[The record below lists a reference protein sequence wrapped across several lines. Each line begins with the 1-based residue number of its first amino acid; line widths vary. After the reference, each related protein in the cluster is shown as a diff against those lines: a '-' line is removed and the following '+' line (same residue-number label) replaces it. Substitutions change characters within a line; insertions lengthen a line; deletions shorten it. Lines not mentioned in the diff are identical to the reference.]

1 MSRLKQKFVA
11 VLMLL
16 IISVTVLSPDFAW
29 EATSSDLHRDAET
42 SALIAIDAHDNNG
55 SQLVV
60 EQHDD
65 YHPCGC
71 HMFSH
76 LPIQASDSRSP
87 AFSKLPDAFASLV
100 KSIHSSQDPDSLD
113 RPPKP
118 SLA

>member
-1 MSRLKQKFVA
+1 MFRLTRKYVA
-11 VLMLL
+11 VLLLL

-29 EATSSDLHRDAET
+29 KATSSDLHRNAET
-42 SALIAIDAHDNNG
+42 SALVALDAHDING

-65 YHPCGC
+65 HPCGC

-87 AFSKLPDAFASLV
+87 FFPKLPDAFAFLV

-113 RPPKP
+113 RPPKS

>member
-1 MSRLKQKFVA
+1 MFRLTRKFVA
-11 VLMLL
+11 VLLLL

-29 EATSSDLHRDAET
+29 KATSSDLHGDAET
-42 SALIAIDAHDNNG
+42 SVLVAFDAHDING

-65 YHPCGC
+65 HPCGC

-87 AFSKLPDAFASLV
+87 FFPKLPDAFAFLV

-113 RPPKP
+113 RPPKS